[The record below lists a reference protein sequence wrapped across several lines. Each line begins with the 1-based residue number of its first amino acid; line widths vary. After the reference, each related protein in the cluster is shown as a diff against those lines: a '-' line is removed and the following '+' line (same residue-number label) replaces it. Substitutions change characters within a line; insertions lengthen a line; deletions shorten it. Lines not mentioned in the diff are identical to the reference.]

1 MNLTSTYN
9 SIRPTWYAI
18 IAMPVIGVDCIAI
31 PAGYDYIR
39 GGGTTR
45 VGDVRSTGVGTSG

>member
-1 MNLTSTYN
+1 MNLNTTYN
-9 SIRPTWYAI
+9 SIRPTWCAA

-39 GGGTTR
+39 GGNI
-45 VGDVRSTGVGTSG
+45 SGVGCNNLKRMS

>member
-1 MNLTSTYN
+1 MNLVNTYN
-9 SIRPTWYAI
+9 SNRPTMWLA

-39 GGGTTR
+39 GGSATR
-45 VGDVRSTGVGTSG
+45 VGYVEYLKDVLS